1 MKIALF
7 TDSYYPH
14 VSGVAKTVERYINYL
29 EKNGHEYILFLPAY
43 SFKDKNDS
51 NQKKS
56 LGLKFLLYPELR
68 FSFVNYI
75 TLKKSLDDFQP
86 DIIQVMTEF
95 PIGRSGIWYGKKR
108 GIPIVTCF
116 ETNVPQYME
125 YYGFGMLTET
135 CWNFYKWFHRYSDM
149 VVTPSEITT
158 QLLKKQHFHKVWT
171 WQRGIEFDKFNPE
184 YRSDEVRRKFGPEDG
199 VLFIY
204 VGRLAVE
211 KDLNVFLDTA
221 KILREKYGNK
231 INFAIVGGGPVLEEL
246 KKDAPDFIT
255 FTGFLRGNDLL
266 ELYAS
271 ADVFLFPSP
280 TETLGFVILEAMASQ
295 LPVIACF
302 EGGVRDT
309 LVDGYN
315 GIACR
320 EKNVDDFV
328 QASIKLI
335 DDEPLRKQLGLNARE
350 FAKSK
355 DWDKSFEGLLNLYR
369 QVTDSKKLKLRKK
382 TKKFSDYL

>member
-14 VSGVAKTVERYINYL
+14 VSGVAKTVERYIHYL

-43 SFKDKNDS
+43 SFRDKADV

-56 LGLKFLLYPELR
+56 VGLKFLLYPELR

-75 TLKKSLDDFQP
+75 TLKKSLDQFRP
-86 DIIQVMTEF
+86 DVIQVMTEF

-125 YYGFGMLTET
+125 YYGFGLLTET

-149 VVTPSEITT
+149 VITPSEITT

-171 WQRGIEFDKFNPE
+171 WARGIEFDKFNPA
-184 YRSDEVRRKFGPEDG
+184 YRSESVRMQYGPKDG
-199 VLFIY
+199 LLFVF
-204 VGRLAVE
+204 VGRIAVE
-211 KDLNVFLDTA
+211 KDLHIFMETA
-221 KILREKYGNK
+221 IILREKYGEK
-231 INFAIVGGGPVLEEL
+231 VNFAIVGGGPLLEEL
-246 KKDAPDFIT
+246 KKSAPDFIT
-255 FTGFLRGNDLL
+255 FTGFVMGKDLL

-295 LPVIACF
+295 LPVIACY

-309 LVDGYN
+309 LVDGFN

-335 DDEPLRKQLGLNARE
+335 ENDGLRKEMGMNARGYAE
-350 FAKSK
+350 SK
-355 DWDKSFEGLLNLYR
+355 DWNKSFEGLLNLYTEVI
-369 QVTDSKKLKLRKK
+369 QSKKLARTKK
-382 TKKFSDYL
+382 IDKFSDYL